1 MCVSRM
7 GSAKVVVLPCRLEVH
22 NRDRPLSS
30 QMAAVHFFQKWSPP
44 ALEPRFAAVF
54 IRNTVQ
60 KGESQ
65 WQCRWLKPKPLGH
78 ELASIVFF
86 PDIGFCVIISSVV
99 LEDLCVVRWATKL
112 GVCLVLC
119 TSNKIETFVFKVSL
133 AGLSGYVSRA
143 CFFSGF
149 VILCFPV
156 DCLFSRPALPWRG
169 SCSPRERTSL
179 SSGISSDTTSVPN
192 SWQERRKNLWFPFLL
207 MKDLKRWGVMIS
219 PPGAAWR
226 PAPPTSPCGVAPER
240 SSYHCLWPLLTV
252 AICWIPLYGSPPASG
267 EPRQHQGN
275 LAELPYETEQGL
287 EPGITYRAPG

>member
-1 MCVSRM
+1 MWQRW
-7 GSAKVVVLPCRLEVH
+7 
-22 NRDRPLSS
+22 D
-30 QMAAVHFFQKWSPP
+30 AAVISTTRG
-44 ALEPRFAAVF
+44 LSCDTDPRAVSSARPQPDAVF
-54 IRNTVQ
+54 ARVYA
-60 KGESQ
+60 EF
-65 WQCRWLKPKPLGH
+65 
-78 ELASIVFF
+78 LAVE
-86 PDIGFCVIISSVV
+86 C
-99 LEDLCVVRWATKL
+99 
-112 GVCLVLC
+112 
-119 TSNKIETFVFKVSL
+119 
-133 AGLSGYVSRA
+133 
-143 CFFSGF
+143 
-149 VILCFPV
+149 
-156 DCLFSRPALPWRG
+156 RPALPWRG

-219 PPGAAWR
+219 PPGTAWR